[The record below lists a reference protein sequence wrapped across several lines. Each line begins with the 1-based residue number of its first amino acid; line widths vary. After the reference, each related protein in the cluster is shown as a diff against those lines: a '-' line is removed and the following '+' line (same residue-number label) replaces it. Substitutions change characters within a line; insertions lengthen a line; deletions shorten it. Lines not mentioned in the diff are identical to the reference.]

1 MRGHLSKPDA
11 LDPQKQ
17 GAQNDSL
24 GRKMAFEIKILIG
37 TEPRDQCMSLARVAR
52 EINTKGF
59 MTLRAGEFTDGT
71 VLALLRRVSE
81 G

>member
-1 MRGHLSKPDA
+1 
-11 LDPQKQ
+11 
-17 GAQNDSL
+17 
-24 GRKMAFEIKILIG
+24 MAFEIKILIG